1 MTTPC
6 RFVSP
11 SGIITGMPLAGCDGK
26 ATVKEIRC
34 WMSVTVYPADTD
46 IFSRFSG
53 SFRNLFKP
61 VRIVADRTL
70 VPKTSPSLP
79 RHLKLAPPLTVW
91 SVCTELQIC
100 TGRPIRSAR
109 LSNRKR
115 RLGGCE
121 AKLDFQRPPVP
132 LFETSSLAVPR
143 EPDTLSAFPLS

>member
-1 MTTPC
+1 MAASKGVRPQFWGKISDFLCKRNPC
-6 RFVSP
+6 
-11 SGIITGMPLAGCDGK
+11 
-26 ATVKEIRC
+26 
-34 WMSVTVYPADTD
+34 
-46 IFSRFSG
+46 SRLHSLRRRALPWRYFFG
-53 SFRNLFKP
+53 NRTNLFKP